1 MVSPVISQYAFI
13 NNSLIFS
20 IMLRILVPQ
29 KALSMPSRV
38 LEYGQELHM
47 PMKVY
52 MNWLNTI

>member
-52 MNWLNTI
+52 MN